1 MYASQFEPSIDLEKI
16 YVHLLHILIKTQNLK
31 TASLHT
37 EISVEIEEGTCSTTI
52 INQNNQ

>member
-37 EISVEIEEGTCSTTI
+37 EIYVEIEEGTCSTTI